1 MIFSKAVGGNQRQR
15 EATRRSILFWIVP
28 VVFLLGFFFYP
39 LAAVFATAGKTA
51 FSQGL
56 QIDMWQRVWRPLRF
70 TFFQAGLSTVL
81 TMLLGLPAAF
91 VFARFTFPGKKLLRV
106 LATLPFIL
114 PTVVVAAS
122 FNAFLGPRGLVNAA
136 LMRWF
141 DLAAPPVQFM
151 NTLGAILIAHVFYNV
166 SVVIRVVGSAW
177 SQLNTRQEQ
186 AARVLGASAWRT
198 LWEVT
203 FPLLKNA
210 IFGAALLVFLFDFT
224 SFGVIL
230 MLGGPK
236 FATLEVE
243 IYLQAMHMLNLPA
256 AGLLSAI
263 QLGMTL
269 ILTSLSARLH
279 TRRDTKMMPLL
290 HNEAVRRPRSWAE
303 RLLVGGITVLL
314 VLLLVL
320 PTGTLA
326 LRSVTRL
333 DAERGE
339 HGAVEAALTLD
350 YYKELFTNRRGSLF
364 YVPPVEA
371 ARNSLAYAGTT
382 VLISL
387 VLGLLVTYAL
397 ARRTRANRILEPVLM
412 LPLGASAVTLG
423 LGFILAYN
431 RPPLQLLSSPLLVP
445 IAHSLVALPFV
456 VRTLQPALVSIP
468 ISLRQAAAAM
478 GASPWQVWKEVDL
491 PILGRATLVSAIFAF
506 TISLGEF
513 GATSFLSRP
522 EYPTLPVAIFRF
534 LSQPGALNYGQALA
548 MSTLLMIVCGVS
560 IFLLEQLRLPGV
572 GIEL

>member
-1 MIFSKAVGGNQRQR
+1 MRLISRSAAQARPRAALLWAVPG
-15 EATRRSILFWIVP
+15 L
-28 VVFLLGFFFYP
+28 FLLFFFFYP
-39 LAAVFATAGKTA
+39 LASVFWTAGEISLT
-51 FSQGL
+51 QGL
-56 QIDMWQRVWRPLRF
+56 NLDIWLRVWRPLRF
-70 TFFQAGLSTVL
+70 TFFQAGLSMLL
-81 TMLLGLPAAF
+81 TMAAGLPAAY

-151 NTLGAILIAHVFYNV
+151 NTLWAILLAHVFYNL

-177 SQLNTRQEQ
+177 VQLSTRQEQ

-203 FPLLKNA
+203 LPLLKNA
-210 IFGAALLVFLFDFT
+210 ILGAALLVFLFDFT
-224 SFGVIL
+224 SFGVVL

-263 QLGMTL
+263 QLGVTL
-269 ILTSLSARLH
+269 LLTILSTRLH
-279 TRRDTKMMPLL
+279 TRREMKMMPLL
-290 HNEAVRRPRSWAE
+290 HSEAVRRPRSRGE
-303 RLLVGGITVLL
+303 KLLVGGMALLLIVLL
-314 VLLLVL
+314 VLPVGAL
-320 PTGTLA
+320 G
-326 LRSVTRL
+326 LRSLTRL
-333 DAERGE
+333 DAERGQQ
-339 HGAVEAALTLD
+339 GTVSSGLTLA
-350 YYKELFTNRRGSLF
+350 YYRELFTNRSGTLF

-371 ARNSLAYAGTT
+371 MRNSLAYAGVT
-382 VLISL
+382 VLVS
-387 VLGLLVTYAL
+387 LGLGFLVAYAL
-397 ARRTRANRILEPVLM
+397 AQKARANRILEPALM

-423 LGFILAYN
+423 LGFILAFN
-431 RPPLQLLSSPLLVP
+431 RPPVTLLSSPLLVP

-456 VRTLQPALVSIP
+456 VRTLQPALESIP
-468 ISLRQAAAAM
+468 VSLRQAAAVL
-478 GASPWQVWKEVDL
+478 GASPWQVWKEVDV
-491 PILGRATLVSAIFAF
+491 PILGRATLAAAIFAF

-522 EYPTLPVAIFRF
+522 ETPTLPVAIFSF
-534 LSQPGALNYGQALA
+534 LSKPGALNYGQALA
-548 MSTLLMIVCGVS
+548 MSTLLMVVCGLS
-560 IFLLEQLRLPGV
+560 ILLLERLRLPGAGV
-572 GIEL
+572 DL

>member
-1 MIFSKAVGGNQRQR
+1 LWAVPG
-15 EATRRSILFWIVP
+15 L
-28 VVFLLGFFFYP
+28 FLLFFFFYP
-39 LAAVFATAGKTA
+39 LASVFWTAGEISLT
-51 FSQGL
+51 QGL
-56 QIDMWQRVWRPLRF
+56 NLDIWLRVWRPLRF
-70 TFFQAGLSTVL
+70 TFFQAGLSMLL
-81 TMLLGLPAAF
+81 TMAAGLPAAY

-151 NTLGAILIAHVFYNV
+151 NTLWAILLAHVFYNL

-177 SQLNTRQEQ
+177 VQLSTRQEQ

-203 FPLLKNA
+203 LPLLKNA
-210 IFGAALLVFLFDFT
+210 ILGAALLVFLFDFT
-224 SFGVIL
+224 SFGVVL

-263 QLGMTL
+263 QLGVTL
-269 ILTSLSARLH
+269 LLTILSTRLH
-279 TRRDTKMMPLL
+279 TRREMKMMPLL
-290 HNEAVRRPRSWAE
+290 HSEAVRRPRSRGE
-303 RLLVGGITVLL
+303 KLLVGGMALLLIVLL
-314 VLLLVL
+314 VLPVGAL
-320 PTGTLA
+320 G
-326 LRSVTRL
+326 LRSLTRL
-333 DAERGE
+333 DAERGQQ
-339 HGAVEAALTLD
+339 GTVSSGLTLA
-350 YYKELFTNRRGSLF
+350 YYRELFTNRSGTLF

-371 ARNSLAYAGTT
+371 MRNSLAYAGVT
-382 VLISL
+382 VLAS
-387 VLGLLVTYAL
+387 LGLGFLVAYAL
-397 ARRTRANRILEPVLM
+397 AQKARANRILEPALM

-423 LGFILAYN
+423 LGFILAFN
-431 RPPLQLLSSPLLVP
+431 RPPVTLLASPLLVP

-456 VRTLQPALVSIP
+456 VRTLQPALESIP
-468 ISLRQAAAAM
+468 VSLRQAAAVL
-478 GASPWQVWKEVDL
+478 GASPWQVWKEVDV
-491 PILGRATLVSAIFAF
+491 PILGRATLAAAIFAF

-522 EYPTLPVAIFRF
+522 ETPTLPVAIFSF
-534 LSQPGALNYGQALA
+534 LSKPGALNYGQALA
-548 MSTLLMIVCGVS
+548 MSTLLMVVCGLS
-560 IFLLEQLRLPGV
+560 ILLLERLRLPGAGV
-572 GIEL
+572 DL